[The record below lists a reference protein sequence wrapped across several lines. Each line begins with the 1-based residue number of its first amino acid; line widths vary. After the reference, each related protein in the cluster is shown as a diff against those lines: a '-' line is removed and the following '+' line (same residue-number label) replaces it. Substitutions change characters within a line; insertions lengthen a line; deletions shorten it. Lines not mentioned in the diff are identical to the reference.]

1 MAVLLTILTDPRDPT
16 PRRTLALPPN
26 TSILKS
32 AHAAS
37 IEITATCGGRG
48 RCTSCRV
55 KFVAGT
61 IPPPTIMDEI
71 QLGNDLVREGY
82 RLSCQCVPSE
92 AVTVQVAPPLEER
105 AFQILGAGPGVVGMG
120 RVTLDSGIRK
130 QVVKVSLPREE
141 HHQISD
147 LEQLAAALGVTPTDV
162 GLAVLQGLPAAL
174 RDDPAGVTVTT
185 FAPPGGRG
193 SERVVAVERGDTA
206 GMKFGLAVDIGT
218 TSVVSTLIELDSGEQ
233 LASVSSLNPQ
243 AVFGGDLM
251 SRIAFAQFDP
261 GNLRK
266 LHTRIIG
273 LLNRHIE
280 ETCRQSGV
288 LAKWIYKV
296 VVVGNTCM
304 HHLLLGIDPSFVGLA
319 PYAPVMR
326 HALVLPARELFLK
339 VAPEARVCLLPL
351 VAGFVGADAVA
362 VALATRIYEGAAI
375 RIAVDIGTNGEVIL
389 GSRDRLWA
397 CSAPAGPAL
406 EGAQIRHGMRG
417 ALGAIDRV
425 TVDDDLHVH
434 TIGEAD
440 GLGICGSGLIDL
452 VAGLLDAGV
461 IDWTGLIQVESRAP
475 HRADPAPSGGA
486 DPLRRQRGGARRP
499 ALPRLRDRAP
509 ARGER
514 GGAHRACL
522 ARRPPGLRADL
533 RRGHE
538 LPATRMSRV
547 IAAKLVGLEVGAV
560 SQTIDPRWL
569 MAYAAAL
576 GETDPRYYDTSAPS
590 GPLAHPLFAVCYEWA
605 VALTVRSK
613 TIKPELMPLGVHTTH
628 HLVIH
633 RRPQAGDRLL
643 TRGQLL
649 TVRPSRS
656 GTLVVIRYSTV
667 DRNGRPVTTTDYG
680 SVFRGVTT
688 DGKAS
693 VAVQPLER
701 LEPPA
706 GDEIRWSAAVPVAT
720 QAAHVYSECA
730 RIWNPIHTDIAA
742 ARAAGLPGLI
752 LHGTATLALAVSQLV
767 RHDLAGDATRVTA
780 LAARLTGMVPMPS
793 TFTVRGRGRAGDLIA
808 FDAVTERGEPV
819 LSDGVLRVL

>member
-92 AVTVQVAPPLEER
+92 AVTVQVAPALEER

-233 LASVSSLNPQ
+233 LASVSSLNSQ

-266 LHTRIIG
+266 LHTRIVG
-273 LLNRHIE
+273 LLNQHVEQI
-280 ETCRQSGV
+280 CRESGV

-304 HHLLLGIDPSFVGLA
+304 HHILLGIDPSHVGLA

-362 VALATRIYEGAAI
+362 VALATRIYESAEV
-375 RIAVDIGTNGEVIL
+375 RIAVDIGTNGEVLL

-425 TVDDDLHVH
+425 TRDRDTRVH
-434 TIGEAD
+434 TIGETAA
-440 GLGICGSGLIDL
+440 LGICGSGIIDL
-452 VAGLLDAGV
+452 LAGLLGAGV
-461 IDWTGLIQVESRAP
+461 IDWTGLIQVETR
-475 HRADPAPSGGA
+475 HTLPSKLSERVVVRGEERQVIV
-486 DPLRRQRGGARRP
+486 LRPGEAGARQEIVLTQDDVRQVQLAKGAIASGVMMLQHVARVP
-499 ALPRLRDRAP
+499 GETVVELMLAGGFGNYVSIESALRIGLIPPLPRERIRYVGNAASLGAQLCLVSETERARAEAVA
-509 ARGER
+509 ARIE
-514 GGAHRACL
+514 HVSL
-522 ARRPPGLRADL
+522 A
-533 RRGHE
+533 
-538 LPATRMSRV
+538 
-547 IAAKLVGLEVGAV
+547 
-560 SQTIDPRWL
+560 
-569 MAYAAAL
+569 
-576 GETDPRYYDTSAPS
+576 
-590 GPLAHPLFAVCYEWA
+590 AHPDFEGIFVDCMNFP
-605 VALTVRSK
+605 RS
-613 TIKPELMPLGVHTTH
+613 
-628 HLVIH
+628 
-633 RRPQAGDRLL
+633 R
-643 TRGQLL
+643 
-649 TVRPSRS
+649 
-656 GTLVVIRYSTV
+656 
-667 DRNGRPVTTTDYG
+667 
-680 SVFRGVTT
+680 
-688 DGKAS
+688 
-693 VAVQPLER
+693 
-701 LEPPA
+701 
-706 GDEIRWSAAVPVAT
+706 
-720 QAAHVYSECA
+720 
-730 RIWNPIHTDIAA
+730 
-742 ARAAGLPGLI
+742 
-752 LHGTATLALAVSQLV
+752 
-767 RHDLAGDATRVTA
+767 
-780 LAARLTGMVPMPS
+780 
-793 TFTVRGRGRAGDLIA
+793 
-808 FDAVTERGEPV
+808 
-819 LSDGVLRVL
+819 